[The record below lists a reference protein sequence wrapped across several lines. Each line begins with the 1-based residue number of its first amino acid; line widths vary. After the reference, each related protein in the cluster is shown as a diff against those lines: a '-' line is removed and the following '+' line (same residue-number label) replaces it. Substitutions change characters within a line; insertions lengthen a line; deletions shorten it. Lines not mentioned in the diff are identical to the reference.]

1 MSHLV
6 ISNLLC
12 FLSSQYDKA
21 DEESIFST
29 ISEFYSFEESIEAK
43 QLLVN
48 ECDKLGLLNLID
60 ELRKPRQNGVENRKV
75 VNDILDIWNVIE
87 YQTAGQ
93 TLSTFVAVDPNRLP
107 PSDNLSKSHH
117 LIISIISDLQKQ
129 VAHIATIFTQ
139 SSQNVFAGTA
149 SPSLHSESAPWTL
162 SSTIPELGAEAEMVP
177 EAKVV
182 DAEVEEKV
190 VDYEVFD

>member
-93 TLSTFVAVDPNRLP
+93 TLSTFVAVDPKRLP
-107 PSDNLSKSHH
+107 PANNKKPPSNNLTYFRFAKASCPHCNYSYAIFPKRVCRYR
-117 LIISIISDLQKQ
+117 ISF
-129 VAHIATIFTQ
+129 V
-139 SSQNVFAGTA
+139 
-149 SPSLHSESAPWTL
+149 SL
-162 SSTIPELGAEAEMVP
+162 
-177 EAKVV
+177 
-182 DAEVEEKV
+182 
-190 VDYEVFD
+190 